1 MFGQRHCKTALQ
13 DISKLEENTDLMS
26 KPQDGF
32 VSRFLNRPISRRIT
46 SVLLKFPIHPS
57 TWTISICVLP
67 LIASVFLVRGDYV
80 SIVIGAAIFQVF
92 SILDGCDGE
101 IARAK
106 NLESKLGERLDY
118 FCDFVASL
126 LYVLTLGL
134 GLHRSSEGIV
144 CAVLITANELFL
156 RVGKSKMAVASSAL
170 HESFYARHRAMI
182 GHSGLLN
189 LGERF
194 VWWLFQLTKR
204 DMAILVFLLLALL
217 GLADWIL
224 HLWAIVAG
232 VSLILSAIAVI
243 RAGNGRWRN
252 CNARADD
259 RNRPQAPSSA
269 VMSHLRS
276 ARFASVWPS
285 VSLHVAAFAGCPRPA
300 TSFRQYLWHGL
311 YCHGPSTELH
321 QRGCNHS
328 GRCRTSLVRDSRR
341 FRVGK
346 QTARYQWHR
355 NRAVFSRYR

>member
-1 MFGQRHCKTALQ
+1 MFGQRHCKTALH

-57 TWTISICVLP
+57 TWTISIFILP
-67 LIASVFLVRGDYV
+67 LVASAFLIRGDYV

-106 NLESKLGERLDY
+106 NLESKFGERLDY
-118 FCDFVASL
+118 FCDFTASL
-126 LYVLTLGL
+126 LYVLALGL
-134 GLHRSSEGIV
+134 GRHRTSEAIV
-144 CAVLITANELFL
+144 CAVLITANEWLL
-156 RVGKSKMAVASSAL
+156 RVGKSRISVASSTL
-170 HESFYARHRAMI
+170 HESFYARHRTMI

-224 HLWAIVAG
+224 NLWTIVAG
-232 VSLILSAIAVI
+232 ASLILSAIAVI
-243 RAGNGRWRN
+243 RAGNCGGDIVTRE
-252 CNARADD
+252 
-259 RNRPQAPSSA
+259 P
-269 VMSHLRS
+269 RS
-276 ARFASVWPS
+276 
-285 VSLHVAAFAGCPRPA
+285 
-300 TSFRQYLWHGL
+300 
-311 YCHGPSTELH
+311 
-321 QRGCNHS
+321 
-328 GRCRTSLVRDSRR
+328 
-341 FRVGK
+341 
-346 QTARYQWHR
+346 
-355 NRAVFSRYR
+355 